1 VLLPDT
7 RNGIARANYRLAV
20 EASIASKTVADFT
33 KTKAALAAAE
43 AAGRPDTF
51 VADAVANYEKQ
62 VAQNAQAA
70 LDAAKRAAESVEE
83 SSSVDV
89 GRLSRQ
95 LQKGSI
101 SQRVDAAN
109 ALAAAGADAAEVLG
123 YALETDSIIS
133 VRQAAVRSLGRMGSG
148 ARKALPAMSRYIRT
162 MPSVTTEGTAD
173 DIQREIM
180 ESDMR
185 NDIKAIIAKLR

>member
-1 VLLPDT
+1 M
-7 RNGIARANYRLAV
+7 
-20 EASIASKTVADFT
+20 
-33 KTKAALAAAE
+33 
-43 AAGRPDTF
+43 
-51 VADAVANYEKQ
+51 ANYEKQ

-70 LDAAKRAAESVEE
+70 IDAAKRAAENVED

-89 GRLSRQ
+89 GKLSRQ

-133 VRQAAVRSLGRMGSG
+133 VRQAAVRSLGRMGGG
-148 ARKALPAMSRYIRT
+148 ARRALPALNRYIRT
-162 MPSVTTEGTAD
+162 QPIVDMNGGAEVMRLEL
-173 DIQREIM
+173 M